1 MSNSQEQM
9 KDIINNLRA
18 GKTDKEVFCKEIQK
32 DVYCLVY
39 PVFGEDYKKVST
51 RAIIDICTKI
61 DTINVD
67 KNIMRQIATMVS
79 VFMFSLIDSST
90 INVND
95 NYEYNFYKIKE
106 DRELFNIIKDCSK
119 IFKNMKAYDS
129 ASDNI
134 KSLSRVQTIMM
145 ELYGYEMHS
154 VEEIQELLGLDS
166 EYILKIIAM
175 MKETILG
182 SKPKGYVA
190 GAISGED
197 DKVELDAYAYEGL
210 DSQEA
215 DEESLYYEET
225 DDNNDIESE
234 ALGKADSEET
244 DENDEGVSFEY
255 DEIGYVRD
263 DYEDSYSG
271 KYTLMDRMSE
281 MVGRIFPHVSR
292 NSRRKVVYAS
302 LVMALIVVLLAAS
315 VFAMAGNRKKKV
327 KKTVDWTP
335 IEYTTRVPKE
345 TTTSKEK
352 TSVAET
358 TQSTTQGNTESTTQ
372 RTTQST
378 TEKTKTE
385 ETTPGETKPEET
397 TPEETTPEETKP
409 EETTPEETTP
419 EETTPEET
427 TPEETTPEETTP
439 EETTPEED
447 DTGGRRRHSG
457 FSR

>member
-182 SKPKGYVA
+182 RKPKGYAA

-197 DKVELDAYAYEGL
+197 DKVELDVYAYEGL
-210 DSQEA
+210 DLQEA
-215 DEESLYYEET
+215 DEESFYYGET
-225 DDNNDIESE
+225 DDNNTIENKP
-234 ALGKADSEET
+234 LGKTDSEET
-244 DENDEGVSFEY
+244 DENDEGVLFEY

-358 TQSTTQGNTESTTQ
+358 TQRATQGNTESTTEKKKET
-372 RTTQST
+372 RAETKVEETT
-378 TEKTKTE
+378 TEKT
-385 ETTPGETKPEET
+385 TKPEDGGNNAG
-397 TPEETTPEETKP
+397 
-409 EETTPEETTP
+409 
-419 EETTPEET
+419 
-427 TPEETTPEETTP
+427 
-439 EETTPEED
+439 ED
-447 DTGGRRRHSG
+447 GNNAGGDGNNAGGDGNNAGGDGSNTGGDGSG
-457 FSR
+457 AGGDGSGAGGDGSGAGGDGSGAG

>member
-1 MSNSQEQM
+1 MSNNQEQM
-9 KDIINNLRA
+9 KAIINNLRA

-119 IFKNMKAYDS
+119 IFKNMKSYDS

-182 SKPKGYVA
+182 RKPKGYAA

-197 DKVELDAYAYEGL
+197 DKVELDVYAYEGL

-215 DEESLYYEET
+215 DEESLYYE
-225 DDNNDIESE
+225 
-234 ALGKADSEET
+234 
-244 DENDEGVSFEY
+244 
-255 DEIGYVRD
+255 
-263 DYEDSYSG
+263 
-271 KYTLMDRMSE
+271 
-281 MVGRIFPHVSR
+281 
-292 NSRRKVVYAS
+292 
-302 LVMALIVVLLAAS
+302 
-315 VFAMAGNRKKKV
+315 
-327 KKTVDWTP
+327 
-335 IEYTTRVPKE
+335 
-345 TTTSKEK
+345 
-352 TSVAET
+352 
-358 TQSTTQGNTESTTQ
+358 
-372 RTTQST
+372 
-378 TEKTKTE
+378 
-385 ETTPGETKPEET
+385 
-397 TPEETTPEETKP
+397 
-409 EETTPEETTP
+409 
-419 EETTPEET
+419 
-427 TPEETTPEETTP
+427 
-439 EETTPEED
+439 
-447 DTGGRRRHSG
+447 
-457 FSR
+457 

>member
-182 SKPKGYVA
+182 RKPKGYAA

-197 DKVELDAYAYEGL
+197 DKVELDVYAYEGL
-210 DSQEA
+210 DLQEA
-215 DEESLYYEET
+215 DEESFYYEET
-225 DDNNDIESE
+225 DDNNTIENKP
-234 ALGKADSEET
+234 LGKTDSEET
-244 DENDEGVSFEY
+244 DENDEGVLFEY

-358 TQSTTQGNTESTTQ
+358 TQGNTESTTQ
-372 RTTQST
+372 RTTQNT
-378 TEKTKTE
+378 TERTKSE

-397 TPEETTPEETKP
+397 TPGETKP

-439 EETTPEED
+439 EETTPEETTPEED
-447 DTGGRRRHSG
+447 DTQDSPDNTVV
-457 FSR
+457 